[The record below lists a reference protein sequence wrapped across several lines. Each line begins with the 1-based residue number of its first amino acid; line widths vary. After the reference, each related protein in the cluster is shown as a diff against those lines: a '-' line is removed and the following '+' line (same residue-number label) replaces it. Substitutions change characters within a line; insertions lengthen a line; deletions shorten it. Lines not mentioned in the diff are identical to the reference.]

1 VGVVM
6 TKASVVMPIYNH
18 EAYVGAAVHSVGNQS
33 HPDTELICIDDGST
47 DDSINV
53 AEAALA
59 EVTHPGYVVVQ
70 NNSGAHHALNRGAS
84 LASGELLFFLNSDDL
99 FDLDRVATFVH
110 LWESLGKPS
119 DFWGFSSAFFVDDE
133 GDLVDP
139 AELDLSHLSDYNA
152 CVDQQ
157 LWVEE
162 LLTWHNV
169 TLTSGNLVV
178 TRSMFERTGG
188 FEPYRMVH
196 DWDMAFRLLLQASPL
211 AVNRALY
218 GYRIH
223 GSNTFRTIP
232 HGDAVRE
239 SEEVRS
245 KYQNGLLKKCT
256 EEPYAVHGV
265 PFVDYMRMAFPM
277 KVGMTGL

>member
-1 VGVVM
+1 
-6 TKASVVMPIYNH
+6 MPIYNH
-18 EAYVGAAVHSVGNQS
+18 EAYVREAVHSVGNQS

-47 DDSINV
+47 DNSINV
-53 AEAALA
+53 AEAALT
-59 EVTHPGYVVVQ
+59 EVAHPGFVVVQ
-70 NNSGAHHALNRGAS
+70 NNSGAHLALNRGAS
-84 LASGELLFFLNSDDL
+84 MASGDLLFFLNSDDV
-99 FDLDRVATFVH
+99 FDLDRVTTFVH
-110 LWESLGKPS
+110 LWESQGKPS
-119 DFWGFSSAFFVDDE
+119 DFWGFSSAFFVDDD

-139 AELDLSHLSDYNA
+139 AKLELSHLSDYNA

-162 LLTWHNV
+162 LLPWHNV

-232 HGDAVRE
+232 HSDAVRE
-239 SEEVRS
+239 SEEVRT

-256 EEPYAVHGV
+256 EEPFAVHGV
-265 PFVDYMRMAFPM
+265 PFVDYLRMAFPM